1 MLRFLL
7 CLVSLLL
14 TPAVSSA
21 QDRTVNRILAKYRAT
36 RPSTKELAIYQLD
49 WATSYDEA
57 LRRAASES
65 RPVFLVIIHA
75 RYGDIASGHC

>member
-1 MLRFLL
+1 MLRYLL

-14 TPAVSSA
+14 TPTVSSA
-21 QDRTVNRILAKYRAT
+21 QDRTANRILTKYRAT
-36 RPSTKELAIYQLD
+36 RPSTKELAMYRLD
-49 WATSYDEA
+49 WSPSYGEA
-57 LRRAASES
+57 LRRAAAES